1 MRAVAVTEPDATP
14 AVIELP
20 RPQPGPG
27 EVLVEV
33 AASSVNGF
41 DVSVAGGMLHG
52 MMDHRYPVV
61 LGKDVAGTVTAVGG
75 DVTRFAPGD
84 AVFGVVVKP
93 FLGDGGF
100 GEYVTVPADTGLT
113 ALPAGLDLPT
123 AGVLGLAGTAAADT
137 VAAADAGPDT
147 TVLVVGATG
156 GVGSV
161 AVQLLAASGCTVLA
175 TGRTDEAAE
184 LLTRL
189 GATHVIDHTDDLAG
203 HVRAIAPDGVDAVV
217 HLAGDPSPLLELL
230 ADGGRL
236 VSALGFGADQHPAAL
251 AIMADPTAT
260 TLDRLAAEVVA
271 GRLEVP
277 VSRTY
282 PLDQTP
288 RALTDF
294 TQGKL
299 GKLALTLR

>member
-14 AVIELP
+14 AAIELP

-27 EVLVEV
+27 EVLIEV

-41 DVSVAGGMLHG
+41 DVSVAAGMLQG
-52 MMDHRYPVV
+52 MIEHRFPVV
-61 LGKDVAGTVTAVGG
+61 LGKDVAGTVTAVGDG
-75 DVTRFAPGD
+75 VTRFAPGD

-100 GEYVTVPADTGLT
+100 GEYVTVPADTGLA

-123 AGVLGLAGTAAADT
+123 AGVLGLAGTAAADI
-137 VAAADAGPDT
+137 VAAADAGPAT

-156 GVGSV
+156 GVGTL
-161 AVQLLAASGCTVLA
+161 AVQLLAANGNTVLA

-189 GATHVIDHTDDLAG
+189 GATHVVDHTDHLADQ
-203 HVRAIAPDGVDAVV
+203 VRGIAPDGVDAVV
-217 HLAGDPSPLLELL
+217 HLAGDPSSLLELL

-236 VSALGFGADQHPAAL
+236 VSALGFGADQHPSAVAL
-251 AIMADPTAT
+251 MADPTAA

-282 PLDQTP
+282 TLDQTP

-299 GKLALTLR
+299 GKLAITLR